1 MPQFPNADTPHPSV
15 LCEQQAGLTEDEEGQ
30 HPSPVTSQQVP
41 LPPATSQQV
50 PSLPS
55 PVEKGVGAPT
65 QPLLQRQSPFREP
78 TQKWERGGSPAGKP
92 GGEKILTFP
101 VLILIFQCIPI
112 CFRV

>member
-65 QPLLQRQSPFREP
+65 QPLSPFREP